1 MKGIQ
6 NLKLVKKRVL
16 IRVDFNVPLDKNQ
29 KITDTSRIKAA
40 IPTIKEIIKKSG
52 TVILISHLGRP
63 KSKDPKLSLKPIAK
77 KLSELLC
84 QKVVFSKDCI
94 GEQALS
100 DIKKLKPGNV
110 ILLENL
116 RYYKEEEEGDVDFA
130 KKLSSLADV
139 YINDAFGT
147 AHRAHASTYT
157 ITRFFK
163 KSRYCGLLLEKE
175 ITNLDLMLKKSKKPF
190 TAIIGG
196 SKISSKI
203 DIILSLLEKTD
214 TIIIGGGMAY
224 TFVKALGGSVG
235 KSIVEEDKLV
245 LAKKII
251 QQAKEHGVDLI
262 LPVDSI
268 NSTSF
273 SNNEKISSSDI
284 YKIPKESIGLD
295 IGSKSISLFKKHI
308 LSSKTVLWNGPMG
321 VFEFSKFA
329 NGTKSVCQAVCD
341 ITSGGAFSLIGGGDS
356 IAAAKLFGLSE
367 RFSYVS
373 TGGGAMLAYL
383 EGKNLPALKALS

>member
-63 KSKDPKLSLKPIAK
+63 NSKDPKLSLKPIAK

-84 QKVVFSKDCI
+84 QKVIFSKYCI

-100 DIKKLKPGNV
+100 DIKKLKPGNI

-139 YINDAFGT
+139 YVNDAFGT

-190 TAIIGG
+190 TAIVGG
-196 SKISSKI
+196 AKISSKI

-214 TIIIGGGMAY
+214 KIIIGGGMAY
-224 TFVKALGGSVG
+224 TFVKALGGIVG
-235 KSIVEEDKLV
+235 RSIVEEDKLV

-308 LSSKTVLWNGPMG
+308 LSSKTILWNGPMG

-341 ITSGGAFSLIGGGDS
+341 CTSDGAFSLVGGGDS

-367 RFSYVS
+367 GFSYVS

-383 EGKNLPALKALS
+383 EGKSLPALKALS